1 VHRVEAR
8 QEGYNIIFIDITMPI
23 LDGFG
28 ATRQIRAIEE
38 KRKKSAMESMGLGG
52 RDLGV
57 DGARNSSEAL
67 SMARSHTE
75 GTRNPALI
83 IAFTGRSSIEDQTE
97 AVRVGIDLFMT
108 KPVALKEVGK
118 IIDNWATNRE
128 SEEMDI
134 DGNGGSG

>member
-1 VHRVEAR
+1 MHRVEVR
-8 QEGYNIIFIDITMPI
+8 QEGYDTIFIDIAMPI
-23 LDGFG
+23 LDRFG
-28 ATRQIRAIEE
+28 GTRQIRAIEE
-38 KRKKSAMESMGLGG
+38 KRKRSAMESMGLGG

-57 DGARNSSEAL
+57 DGARNILEAL
-67 SMARSHTE
+67 SMVQSHTK

-83 IAFTGRSSIEDQTE
+83 IAFTGRSRIEDQTE

-118 IIDNWATNRE
+118 IIDNWAANRE

>member
-1 VHRVEAR
+1 MHRVEAR
-8 QEGYNIIFIDITMPI
+8 QEGYDIIFIDITMPI

-38 KRKKSAMESMGLGG
+38 KRKKGAMESMGLGG

-67 SMARSHTE
+67 SMAQSHTE

-118 IIDNWATNRE
+118 IIDN
-128 SEEMDI
+128 
-134 DGNGGSG
+134 

>member
-8 QEGYNIIFIDITMPI
+8 QEGYDIIFIDITMPI

-67 SMARSHTE
+67 SMAQSHTE

-118 IIDNWATNRE
+118 IIDNWAANRE

>member
-1 VHRVEAR
+1 
-8 QEGYNIIFIDITMPI
+8 MPI

-38 KRKKSAMESMGLGG
+38 KRKKSAMESMAQGTYWGL
-52 RDLGV
+52 
-57 DGARNSSEAL
+57 
-67 SMARSHTE
+67 
-75 GTRNPALI
+75 
-83 IAFTGRSSIEDQTE
+83 TE
-97 AVRVGIDLFMT
+97 AVRVGIELFMT

-118 IIDNWATNRE
+118 IIDNWAANRE

>member
-1 VHRVEAR
+1 
-8 QEGYNIIFIDITMPI
+8 MPI

-28 ATRQIRAIEE
+28 AMRQIRAIE

-52 RDLGV
+52 DLGV

-67 SMARSHTE
+67 SMAQSHTE
-75 GTRNPALI
+75 GTRNRALT

-118 IIDNWATNRE
+118 IIDNWAANRE